1 MSNKS
6 ENTIEVPKFSSVEE
20 VHFYYRNLLAALP
33 NNIFWLDKECRGL
46 GCNFNTAKLLGL
58 KSIDQFRGIDYAEMG
73 KRAHWTE
80 GQEISFKE
88 DDLEVMRSGK
98 AKLNREEP
106 PVTNAVGEVFYYL
119 SNRVPLYDKSKNV
132 MGVLGIS
139 TDITERKK
147 AEQALAKA
155 KLSAEA
161 ANRAKTVFIAN
172 MSHDIRT
179 PLTGILGLADLLEP
193 HLHNEAARDIKLIY
207 RSAEQLLGLLNS
219 ILDVASIDQIN
230 EDSLKRESF
239 SLSEFLQSL
248 KNLFLPAIKLK
259 RLTFHLDV
267 DTHIS
272 GLVMGD
278 RIKLERVL
286 LNLIAN
292 AINFTD
298 TGQITLGVKKLA
310 ETDAADAAHIEFRV
324 TDTGPGIPSEKLP
337 FIFDQFF
344 RVKHVY
350 EGASPGHGVGL
361 YIVKKFVSLLGGEIQ
376 VDSNLGKGTTFFFS
390 LLMPIVKELEKKNFL
405 NSLECKS
412 ADKKN
417 GKKSTPVKFVCN
429 KTTFSASRDL
439 NLPTTNKLVLLIE
452 DDPVALKVGKTLLEN
467 EGYKVKAVSS
477 AIEAL
482 SLAKTRSFSFIITD
496 IGLSDINGDELTILY
511 RHWEK
516 INNKPHIP
524 IIALTAQIDAQFKQS
539 CLKLGIDEVW
549 EKPLMKEKIKSF
561 LSSLAAPTV

>member
-6 ENTIEVPKFSSVEE
+6 ENKIEVPKFSSIED

-58 KSIDQFRGIDYAEMG
+58 KSIDEFRGIDYEEMG

-106 PVTNAVGEVFYYL
+106 PVTNSAGEVFYYL

-132 MGVLGIS
+132 VGVLGIS
-139 TDITERKK
+139 TDITGRKK

-155 KLSAEA
+155 KLAAEA

-259 RLTFHLDV
+259 GLTFHLDI

-298 TGQITLGVKKLA
+298 TGKITLGVKKLA

-376 VDSNLGKGTTFFFS
+376 VDSSLEKGATFFFS

-417 GKKSTPVKFVCN
+417 GKKSAPVKFVRK

-439 NLPTTNKLVLLIE
+439 NLPATNKLVLFIE
-452 DDPVALKVGKTLLEN
+452 DDPVALKVGETLLEN

-496 IGLSDINGDELTILY
+496 IGLSDINGDELTLLY

-524 IIALTAQIDAQFKQS
+524 IIALTAQVDAQFKQS

-549 EKPLMKEKIKSF
+549 EKPLMKEKIKFF